1 MKKSPRK
8 VKLKDL
14 LEEASKLTTP
24 KDNINPQDLIND
36 ANKIFSFVDKFENL
50 DYENDN
56 LEGLQEEVEKLG
68 KDLTEKY
75 KDIIEESKENLDT
88 KK

>member
-1 MKKSPRK
+1 MKKSPRNI
-8 VKLKDL
+8 KLKDL

-56 LEGLQEEVEKLG
+56 LEGLQKEIEKLG
-68 KDLTEKY
+68 EDLKEKY
-75 KDIIEESKENLDT
+75 KDIIEESEKNLDT
-88 KK
+88 EE